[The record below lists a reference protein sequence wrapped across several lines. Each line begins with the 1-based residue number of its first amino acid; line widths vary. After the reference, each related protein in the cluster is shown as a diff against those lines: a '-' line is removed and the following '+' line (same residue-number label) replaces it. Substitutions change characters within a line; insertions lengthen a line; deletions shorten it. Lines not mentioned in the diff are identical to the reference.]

1 MKFESPELTKAL
13 ESIEKGLAL
22 MRENDVFPIEYKGK
36 TTTEESLRNEI
47 ETLLNEPYTVAV
59 CGVVKAGKSSLLN
72 SLIFGDKVLPS
83 FDTPLTAKLTF
94 IEYTEEPN
102 PYFEVSFYDRKEWKE
117 ILEGFGEA
125 ERQALEARVEQCAER
140 GARLNAYVL
149 PERHETVRVDDLGKL
164 EEYVTDPNNGKGI
177 YTPFVKSVTVRL
189 HNENIK
195 AIRIVD
201 TPGLNDANVIN
212 SSETAN
218 WVANA
223 HAIIYV
229 LEARGAAAADVEFF
243 QSYFPSTAVEARIF
257 VQNKIDTEPEGYK
270 AAKAA
275 IRRYGA
281 EQKYKNMGLFG
292 PNETICSYSAL
303 GMLLKAKSERGD
315 DLTEEEQEYWNNF
328 QEMGISDFDPDHLA
342 ETLAKKLYARE
353 GHVRIDRIRGM
364 LSSACKKAVA
374 FCEDALMKAD
384 NKVKDAKR
392 SVEECDK
399 EIKAYQD
406 FQERLKAFKEN
417 ERIKFKELVKKK
429 REKIQEILAEQR
441 TNVETSLL
449 DVAKDCKGNPLELKT
464 LVPLELAQQVR
475 CQLVPAVKTTV
486 NKSIEDLNQRLKEIP
501 NLLEGVAGTAGISDK
516 IVIPD
521 LDLTLSDTLDA
532 LRFAQLVNPEK
543 IYNEVPCRF
552 VQFFRGRER
561 ATYKAFEIVQKVLR
575 EKIDELNETIEGN
588 FMDSFMQAFNAI
600 CAQYDNYISYRQKEL
615 KDAIENRGTLQ
626 HDFVQLEANAKM
638 LAARKANLNVFERE
652 LANLLENRK

>member
-22 MRENDVFPIEYKGK
+22 MRENDVFPIEYKDK

-47 ETLLNEPYTVAV
+47 ETLLDEPYTVAV

-189 HNENIK
+189 HNESIK

-218 WVANA
+218 WVAKA

-229 LEARGAAAADVEFF
+229 LEVRGAAAADVEFF
-243 QSYFPSTAVEARIF
+243 QNYFPSTAVDARIF
-257 VQNKIDTEPEGYK
+257 VQNKIDTEYEDYK
-270 AAKAA
+270 DAKVA

-281 EQKYKNMGLFG
+281 EQKYKDMGLFG
-292 PNETICSYSAL
+292 TNETICSYSAF
-303 GMLLKAKSERGD
+303 GMLLKAKAERGD
-315 DLTEEEQEYWNNF
+315 DLTKEEQTYWNNF

-399 EIKAYQD
+399 EIKAYQN
-406 FQERLKAFKEN
+406 FQDRLNAFKEN
-417 ERIKFKELVKKK
+417 ERNEFKGLVN
-429 REKIQEILAEQR
+429 EKCRTILGKLAEQL
-441 TNVETSLL
+441 TNVETSLF
-449 DVAKDCKGNPLELKT
+449 DVAEGCEGNPLKLKT
-464 LVPLELAQQVR
+464 RVPLELAQQVR
-475 CQLVPAVKTTV
+475 LQLVPAVTTTA
-486 NKSIEDLNQRLKEIP
+486 NTSIEDLNTRLKKIP
-501 NLLEGVAGTAGISDK
+501 TLLEELAGTTGISDK

-521 LDLTLSDTLDA
+521 LDLTLSDTLNA
-532 LRFAQLVNPEK
+532 LQFAQLVNPEK

-561 ATYKAFEIVQKVLR
+561 ATNKAFEIAQKALN
-575 EKIDELNETIEGN
+575 EKIGELRDTIGGN
-588 FMDSFMQAFNAI
+588 FMDSFMKAFNAI
-600 CAQYDNYISYRQKEL
+600 CAQYDNYISYRQKALEG
-615 KDAIENRGTLQ
+615 AIANHGALQ

-638 LAARKANLNVFERE
+638 LAARKVNLNVFERE
-652 LANLLENRK
+652 LAILLENRK